1 MDDRDL
7 LDIASTWSFWDR
19 PPPQAIRRNLKLPE
33 SLSNRTAVVIQGV
46 RRCGKSTLL
55 TQLIGLYRLKRRDCL
70 FVNFEDPRL
79 AGCLNF
85 ETLEQLTR
93 SFSEMRPNAKTLMVF
108 LDEIQWVDGWERW
121 LRAKLE
127 RPGRLQFAISGS
139 NAHLLSGELSSVLT
153 GRHITVELFPFDFSE
168 FRRVHPGGS
177 LADYL
182 HRGGFPEPIA
192 SSAGDL
198 LLRQYFLDI
207 LERDVRERV
216 GARSSLALRQIAQMV
231 FESAGSELSL
241 RRISAASGVAV
252 ETASAY
258 LEACEQAYLLFSCPW
273 FAYSERKRSQ
283 RNRKYY
289 PVDAALRRVAVTRVG
304 SDLGKALEIATFVEL
319 RKRCR
324 DVFYWR
330 GAAGEVDFVVNA
342 SGGPIPIQVTAQRA
356 TERHLR
362 SLDAFHEAFPHAEEA
377 LVVTMEDFMD
387 VLAQLDRRIGP
398 AHGVPPTSAASS

>member
-85 ETLEQLTR
+85 ETLERLTR
-93 SFSEMRPNAKTLMVF
+93 SFSEMRPNAKTLTVF

-168 FRRVHPGGS
+168 FRRMHPEGS

-330 GAAGEVDFVVNA
+330 SAAGEVDFVVNA